1 MTTANESLGSIQK
14 NMKKLA
20 QECPEFMQGFRTFH
34 DNIETHSGLDLK
46 TMELILIA
54 LGVNRQCTYCI
65 DMHIAK
71 GLKAGLTRKEIL
83 AAAQAAVLMGG
94 GPTLMYMVEHVQ
106 KTLDELGA

>member
-1 MTTANESLGSIQK
+1 MSTAKETLGSIQK
-14 NMKKLA
+14 NMGRLA
-20 QECPEFMQGFRTFH
+20 TECPEFMEGFYAFH
-34 DNIETHSGLDLK
+34 NNIETHSGVDLK

-71 GLKAGLTRKEIL
+71 ALKAGATRKEIL

-94 GPTLMYMVEHVQ
+94 GPTLMYTAEHVL
-106 KTLDELGA
+106 KTLDELEA